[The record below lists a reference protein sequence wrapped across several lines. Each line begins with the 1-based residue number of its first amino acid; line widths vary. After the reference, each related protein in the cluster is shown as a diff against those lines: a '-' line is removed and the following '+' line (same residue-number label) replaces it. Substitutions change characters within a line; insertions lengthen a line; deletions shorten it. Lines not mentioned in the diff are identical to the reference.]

1 MRRQS
6 FMPIHLSQ
14 KVPVPL
20 VGDYASRA
28 DRETEKRI
36 AKAGR
41 I

>member
-1 MRRQS
+1 MRHQS
-6 FMPIHLSQ
+6 FTPIHLGQ
-14 KVPVPL
+14 NVRVPL
-20 VGDYASRA
+20 VGDRA